1 MDLRRN
7 GHPFLRVIQSSQ
19 VNSGKY
25 FVSVWTLYFDFVDIR
40 LIGGIKLDYG
50 LSLFLQVSKR
60 ANLRLNAKQRDGTL
74 WDIAYPANAKTR
86 RMIQQAML
94 AEYEKVVI
102 GGDPVPSENHKANAR

>member
-50 LSLFLQVSKR
+50 KCNFLVYVYDS
-60 ANLRLNAKQRDGTL
+60 RLELTIPRSMGL
-74 WDIAYPANAKTR
+74 PG
-86 RMIQQAML
+86 M
-94 AEYEKVVI
+94 YET
-102 GGDPVPSENHKANAR
+102 